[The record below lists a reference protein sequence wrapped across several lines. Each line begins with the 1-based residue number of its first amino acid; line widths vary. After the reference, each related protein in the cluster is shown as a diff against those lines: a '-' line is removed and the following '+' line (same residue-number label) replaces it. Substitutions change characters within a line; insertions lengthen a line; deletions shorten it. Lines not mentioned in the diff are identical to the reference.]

1 MCWYKSDILLL
12 CVRKLHG
19 SYIYAYRCTD
29 MTPDKCMQEINIDT
43 EETLIDIQ
51 VQDTNIYIL
60 TNLQAILTFS
70 ITVVGMNS
78 LDCLMSR

>member
-1 MCWYKSDILLL
+1 
-12 CVRKLHG
+12 
-19 SYIYAYRCTD
+19 
-29 MTPDKCMQEINIDT
+29 MQEINIDT

-78 LDCLMSR
+78 LDCSMSR

>member
-1 MCWYKSDILLL
+1 
-12 CVRKLHG
+12 
-19 SYIYAYRCTD
+19 

-78 LDCLMSR
+78 LDCLMSRCHQIHGCLANHEWKQVLAA